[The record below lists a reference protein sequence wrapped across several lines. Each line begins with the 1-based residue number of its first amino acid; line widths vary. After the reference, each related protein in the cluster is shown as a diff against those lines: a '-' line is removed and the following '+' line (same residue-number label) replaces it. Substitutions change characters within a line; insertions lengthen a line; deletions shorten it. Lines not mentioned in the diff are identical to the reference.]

1 LNVVGDQADDHKGR
15 PVQGRQPFGSQDDLV
30 QTVAADAAIQDG
42 AAGQPLQLRGSGVE
56 VADVLAVGEG
66 IADRQYGRIGRRRLH
81 ARKPESIRFDRDRTA
96 IPHGPANSGARDV
109 TEVAIM
115 DMEKFVGHGSISN
128 SAGILG

>member
-1 LNVVGDQADDHKGR
+1 LNVVGDQADDHQGR

-66 IADRQYGRIGRRRLH
+66 IADRQYGRIGRRRLQ
-81 ARKPESIRFDRDRTA
+81 PENLNPFASIVTGPPSRTV
-96 IPHGPANSGARDV
+96 PRTPGRG
-109 TEVAIM
+109 T
-115 DMEKFVGHGSISN
+115 
-128 SAGILG
+128 